1 MTWIFY
7 LLRLKDY
14 ELSDIKTE
22 SVVTSVCKVREIL
35 KRLDAF
41 WNQTDTFKDEMKLL
55 VNL

>member
-1 MTWIFY
+1 M
-7 LLRLKDY
+7 LRLKDY